1 MSPDPASIRIAVDLE
16 DDASGVA
23 LRAAAILA
31 AACRSSVDT
40 RGSCAIAVS
49 GGTTPLAMFA
59 ALADEDVPWDALGI
73 WQVDE
78 RIAPSGHD
86 DRGLTHLMGSLPGP
100 GRSRVRAMPVD
111 DIDPDDDAALAV
123 AAAAYAAEL
132 PERFD
137 VIHLGL
143 GPDGHTASL
152 VPGDAALDVRDR
164 PVAITGPYQGRRRMT
179 LTFPV
184 LDGARRILWVVTG
197 GSKADALHL
206 LHGRDPSIP
215 ASRVAAPDQRAVV
228 DRAAWGD
235 EDQ

>member
-1 MSPDPASIRIAVDLE
+1 MSPDPAPIRIAVDVR

-23 LRAAAILA
+23 LRAAAVFA
-31 AACRSSVDT
+31 AACRASVDA

-49 GGTTPLAMFA
+49 GGETPRAMFK
-59 ALADEDVPWDALGI
+59 ALADEDVPWAALGI

-86 DRGLTHLMGSLPGP
+86 DRGLTHLLGSLPPP
-100 GRSRVRAMPVD
+100 GRARVRAMPVD
-111 DIDPDDDAALAV
+111 DIDPDDDAALAA

-137 VIHLGL
+137 LIHLGL

-164 PVAITGPYQGRRRMT
+164 LVTVTGPYQGRRRMT

-184 LDGARRILWVVTG
+184 LDGARHVLWVVQG
-197 GSKADALHL
+197 ASKADALRL
-206 LHGRDPSIP
+206 LRSRDPSIP
-215 ASRVAAPDQRAVV
+215 ASRVAASDQLAVV
-228 DRAAWGD
+228 DAAAWGD
-235 EDQ
+235 ADR

>member
-1 MSPDPASIRIAVDLE
+1 MSPDPASIRIAVDVE

-23 LRAAAILA
+23 LRAAAVLA
-31 AACRSSVDT
+31 AACRASVDA
-40 RGSCAIAVS
+40 RGTCAIAVS

-59 ALADEDVPWDALGI
+59 ALADEDVPWEALGI

-86 DRGLTHLMGSLPGP
+86 DRGLTHLMGSLPPQGLP
-100 GRSRVRAMPVD
+100 RVRAMPVD
-111 DIDPDDDAALAV
+111 DIDPDDDTALA
-123 AAAAYAAEL
+123 AAAEAYAAEL

-137 VIHLGL
+137 LIHLGL

-164 PVAITGPYQGRRRMT
+164 LVTITGLYQGRRRMT

-184 LDGARRILWVVTG
+184 LDRARHILWVVAG
-197 GSKADALHL
+197 GSKADALRL
-206 LHGRDPSIP
+206 LRARDPSIP

-235 EDQ
+235 ADR